1 MIDTAVVGVDDAP
14 AARAALAWA
23 AEVAQ
28 DVREVHVDEGDV
40 AAAIGQVADECDA
53 DLVVVGMHEQ
63 RRSILR
69 GLGPVVGS
77 LLERTTRPLAIV
89 GEAHA
94 GFGTD
99 GANGVVVV
107 GVGHGPAT
115 QAALRWAAD
124 WAKTLTVPLEL
135 VRAVPQRP
143 VFRSDGLLDLMAFY
157 IDPTMATGWAA
168 EDLAAFA
175 DEVDAA
181 TGAEVPV
188 GWSVP
193 AGSPGAVLVDAT
205 ERAQLL
211 VVGLHDRPGRDDH
224 DVPAWC
230 RHVLLHAPCP
240 VVFVPA

>member
-1 MIDTAVVGVDDAP
+1 M
-14 AARAALAWA
+14 
-23 AEVAQ
+23 
-28 DVREVHVDEGDV
+28 
-40 AAAIGQVADECDA
+40 
-53 DLVVVGMHEQ
+53 
-63 RRSILR
+63 
-69 GLGPVVGS
+69 
-77 LLERTTRPLAIV
+77 
-89 GEAHA
+89 
-94 GFGTD
+94 
-99 GANGVVVV
+99 
-107 GVGHGPAT
+107 
-115 QAALRWAAD
+115 
-124 WAKTLTVPLEL
+124 
-135 VRAVPQRP
+135 
-143 VFRSDGLLDLMAFY
+143 FRSDGLLDLMAFY

>member
-1 MIDTAVVGVDDAP
+1 VVGSAVVGVDGAP
-14 AARAALAWA
+14 ASRAARAWA
-23 AEVAQ
+23 GDVAR
-28 DVREVHVDEGDV
+28 DVREVHIDEGDV
-40 AAAIGQVADECDA
+40 AVGIERAADECDA

-63 RRSILR
+63 RRRILR

-89 GEAHA
+89 GEAHIDVGA
-94 GFGTD
+94 D
-99 GANGVVVV
+99 GADGAVVV

-115 QAALRWAAD
+115 QAALQWAAD
-124 WAKTLTVPLEL
+124 WARIRTAPLEL

-168 EDLAAFA
+168 DDLAAFA
-175 DEVDAA
+175 EEVDAA

-193 AGSPGAVLVDAT
+193 AGSPGAVLVEAT
-205 ERAQLL
+205 DRAQLL
-211 VVGLHDRPGRDDH
+211 VVGLHDRPGHDDH
-224 DVPAWC
+224 EVPAWC

>member
-1 MIDTAVVGVDDAP
+1 VSPVVGTAVVGIDDAP
-14 AARAALAWA
+14 AARAALGWA
-23 AEVAQ
+23 TEVARE
-28 DVREVHVDEGDV
+28 VRDVHVDDGDV
-40 AAAIGQVADECDA
+40 ALGLERAADECDA

-63 RRSILR
+63 RRRILR

-77 LLERTTRPLAIV
+77 LLERTTRPLAVV
-89 GEAHA
+89 GESHTDLE
-94 GFGTD
+94 GD
-99 GANGVVVV
+99 GAVVV

-124 WAKTLTVPLEL
+124 WARARALPLEL

-143 VFRSDGLLDLMAFY
+143 VFRPDGLLDLMAFY
-157 IDPTMATGWAA
+157 IDPTMATEWAA

-181 TGAEVPV
+181 TGAEVSV

-193 AGSPGAVLVDAT
+193 AGSPGAVLVEAT
-205 ERAQLL
+205 DRAQLL
-211 VVGLHDRPGRDDH
+211 VVGLHDRPGRADH

>member
-1 MIDTAVVGVDDAP
+1 MSSVVGTAVVGVDDSP
-14 AARAALAWA
+14 AAVAARNWA
-23 AEVAQ
+23 VEIAH
-28 DVREVHVDEGDV
+28 DVREVRVAAGDV
-40 AAAIGQVADECDA
+40 AAGIERAADDHDA

-63 RRSILR
+63 RRRVLR
-69 GLGPVVGS
+69 GLGEVVGT
-77 LLERTTRPLAIV
+77 LLERTTRPVAVV
-89 GEAHA
+89 GEAH
-94 GFGTD
+94 TELDPD
-99 GANGVVVV
+99 GAVVV

-115 QAALRWAAD
+115 QAALRWASA
-124 WAKTLTVPLEL
+124 WATARTTPLEL
-135 VRAVPQRP
+135 VRAVPHRP
-143 VFRSDGLLDLMAFY
+143 VFRPDGLLDLMAFY
-157 IDPTMATGWAA
+157 IDPTMATSWAA
-168 EDLAAFA
+168 DDLAAFA
-175 DEVDAA
+175 DEVDTA
-181 TGAEVPV
+181 TGSDVPV

>member
-1 MIDTAVVGVDDAP
+1 MVGTAVVGVDDAP

-23 AEVAQ
+23 AGIAK
-28 DVREVHVDEGDV
+28 DVREVYVEEGDV
-40 AAAIGQVADECDA
+40 AVGIEQAADDCDA

-63 RRSILR
+63 RRRILR

-89 GEAHA
+89 GEAHTDVGA
-94 GFGTD
+94 G
-99 GANGVVVV
+99 GAVVV
-107 GVGHGPAT
+107 GVGHGSAT
-115 QAALRWAAD
+115 QTALRWASG
-124 WAKTLTVPLEL
+124 WARARTAPLEL

-143 VFRSDGLLDLMAFY
+143 VFRPDGLLDLMAFY

-168 EDLAAFA
+168 DDLAAFA

-211 VVGLHDRPGRDDH
+211 VVGLNDRPGRDDH

>member
-1 MIDTAVVGVDDAP
+1 M
-14 AARAALAWA
+14 
-23 AEVAQ
+23 
-28 DVREVHVDEGDV
+28 REVHVDAGDV
-40 AAAIGQVADECDA
+40 AEQIEGAADDCDA

-63 RRSILR
+63 RRRILR

-77 LLERTTRPLAIV
+77 LLERSTRPVAIV
-89 GEAHA
+89 GEAHTDVGA
-94 GFGTD
+94 D
-99 GANGVVVV
+99 GAVVV

-124 WAKTLTVPLEL
+124 FATTRTAPLEL

-143 VFRSDGLLDLMAFY
+143 VFRADGLLDLMAFY

-168 EDLAAFA
+168 DELAAFA

-240 VVFVPA
+240 GVFVPACPVTRCLAPVTATARRGGAGTL

>member
-1 MIDTAVVGVDDAP
+1 VGTAVVGIDDAP
-14 AARAALAWA
+14 AARAALGWA
-23 AEVAQ
+23 TEVAH
-28 DVREVHVDEGDV
+28 DVRNVHVGDGDV
-40 AAAIGQVADECDA
+40 ALGLERAADECDA

-63 RRSILR
+63 RRGILR

-77 LLERTTRPLAIV
+77 LLERTTRPLAVV
-89 GEAHA
+89 GESHTDLE
-94 GFGTD
+94 GD
-99 GANGVVVV
+99 GAVVV

-124 WAKTLTVPLEL
+124 WARLRSLRLEL

-143 VFRSDGLLDLMAFY
+143 VFRPDGLLDLMAFY
-157 IDPTMATGWAA
+157 IDPTMATEWAA
-168 EDLAAFA
+168 EDLATFA

-181 TGAEVPV
+181 TGAEVSV

-193 AGSPGAVLVDAT
+193 AGSPGAVLVEAT
-205 ERAQLL
+205 DRAQLL
-211 VVGLHDRPGRDDH
+211 VVGLHDRPGRADH